1 MTSFL
6 NIMILSALFALNG
19 ESADKRQIVIEKMT
33 EVRVG
38 LVQIRSK
45 AYAGDFRSVLEARIS
60 DVNDLL
66 TEIAAAKNVAAELAI
81 EAGDPN
87 EIKTAVQEAITRA
100 AGESKLV
107 KEAAVVD
114 FFRAVEQLVSD
125 PNNQPDPNDLDEQ
138 ERLAEFEK
146 AALLAGL
153 QKLEETETRP

>member
-6 NIMILSALFALNG
+6 NVMILSALFALNG
-19 ESADKRQIVIEKMT
+19 ESADKRQIVIEKMKA
-33 EVRVG
+33 VRVG
-38 LVQIRSK
+38 LVQNRSK
-45 AYAGDFRSVLEARIS
+45 AYAGDFRSVLHSRIS

-87 EIKTAVQEAITRA
+87 EIKNAVQEAITRT

-114 FFRAVEQLVSD
+114 FLRAVEQLVSD

-138 ERLAEFEK
+138 KRLAEFER

-153 QKLEETETRP
+153 KKLEETRP